1 MLRAQLCVSVAGLL
15 ASWAPQAG
23 SEPHAHAYAHAHG
36 EDRIREVASGLF
48 SALDANSNG
57 MLTKIE
63 LLRDLDGEA
72 ASVSDT
78 ATLLGISVESGEKLL
93 QACDADGNRAISELE
108 LWEYLRDAHLTEA
121 GVDNSSEKQEADAQQ
136 SEEPLWSDA
145 NGYVI
150 GCMCQG
156 RFGNQFD
163 YMLSFIEHA
172 KRLNRTAI
180 LPPWVEYNAL
190 KETNEYPYY
199 PGFSEF
205 FKVESIRRYHR
216 AIDAF
221 EFMATY
227 GSKWRR
233 LGVIGYSASARA
245 ENFEKGV
252 PRAGFWK
259 SLGIKFDRFEQL
271 SARARSGSTDDVNH
285 PVLAVDCVPGK
296 YPAPASLNNLARYFE
311 WSSTIDLAATKFIE
325 KQFGHRDQVFVAVQ
339 WRQEFAA
346 RTQNSG
352 KCSGF
357 SVSQCSPYI
366 DDAANRA
373 VAAGERPGATARP
386 GGYATELCAPSLDS
400 MRVLLGE
407 ARAAAGPSAKL
418 FVASD
423 TSLGEL
429 GELGEL
435 FRELGAVTQE
445 GGE

>member
-1 MLRAQLCVSVAGLL
+1 VL
-15 ASWAPQAG
+15 ATAY
-23 SEPHAHAYAHAHG
+23 PHQEHG
-36 EDRIREVASGLF
+36 EERLREVASGLF
-48 SALDANSNG
+48 SALDANTNG
-57 MLTKIE
+57 MVNKIE

-72 ASVSDT
+72 AVSDT
-78 ATLLGISVESGEKLL
+78 AALLGVGVESGEKLL
-93 QACDADGNRAISELE
+93 RACDVDGDKAISELE
-108 LWEYLRDAHLTEA
+108 LWEYLRDAHRTEMD
-121 GVDNSSEKQEADAQQ
+121 GKESTREDVQQQ
-136 SEEPLWSDA
+136 SEEPPWGDE

-150 GCMCQG
+150 GCICQG

-180 LPPWVEYNAL
+180 LPPWVEYNAQ

-205 FKVESIRRYHR
+205 FKVDSIQRYHR
-216 AIDAF
+216 AIDAV

-227 GSKWRR
+227 GPKWRR
-233 LGVIGYSASARA
+233 LGVVGYSALARA

-259 SLGIKFDRFEQL
+259 RLGIKFDRFQQL
-271 SARARSGSTDDVNH
+271 SSGARSGSTDDVNH

-296 YPAPASLNNLARYFE
+296 YPAPASLNKLVRYFE
-311 WSSTIDLAATKFIE
+311 WSSEIDLAATEFIE
-325 KQFGHRDQVFVAVQ
+325 QYIGHRDQPFVGVQ

-357 SVSQCSPYI
+357 SVSQCAPYVDGI
-366 DDAANRA
+366 VSR
-373 VAAGERPGATARP
+373 VAAGGGLDDSAGA
-386 GGYATELCAPSLDS
+386 GGRSNQYASELCAPSLDS
-400 MRVLLGE
+400 MRTLLRA
-407 ARAAAGPSAKL
+407 ARTAAGPSAKL

-423 TSLGEL
+423 ASMAEL
-429 GELGEL
+429 GVIGEL
-435 FRELGAVTQE
+435 FREFGAVTQT
-445 GGE
+445 GGK

>member
-1 MLRAQLCVSVAGLL
+1 MRAQLQLCVALAGLL
-15 ASWAPQAG
+15 TWAQQAG
-23 SEPHAHAYAHAHG
+23 SEAHAHG

-48 SALDANSNG
+48 RTLDANANG
-57 MLTKIE
+57 MLNKIE

-72 ASVSDT
+72 AISDT
-78 ATLLGISVESGEKLL
+78 ATLLGIGVDSGEKLL

-108 LWEYLRDAHLTEA
+108 LWEYLRDAHLAEM
-121 GVDNSSEKQEADAQQ
+121 GPKDSSEEEHAQQ
-136 SEEPLWSDA
+136 SEDTEEPQWGDE

-150 GCMCQG
+150 GCICQG

-199 PGFSEF
+199 PAFAEF
-205 FKVESIRRYHR
+205 FKVESIQRYHR

-233 LGVIGYSASARA
+233 LGVIGYSVSARA

-259 SLGIKFDRFEQL
+259 TLGIKFDRFEQL
-271 SARARSGSTDDVNH
+271 SARARSGSANDINH

-296 YPAPASLNNLARYFE
+296 YPAPASLNKLVRYFD
-311 WSSTIDLAATKFIE
+311 WSSAIDLAASNFIE
-325 KQFGHRDQVFVAVQ
+325 QYIGHRDQAFVAVQ

-346 RTQNSG
+346 RAQNSG
-352 KCSGF
+352 SCSGF

-366 DDAANRA
+366 DGATSRAA
-373 VAAGERPGATARP
+373 VGERPGGAARS
-386 GGYATELCAPSLDS
+386 GVYATELCAPSLDS
-400 MRVLLGE
+400 MRALLKE

-423 TSLGEL
+423 TSLAEL

-445 GGE
+445 GGERASS